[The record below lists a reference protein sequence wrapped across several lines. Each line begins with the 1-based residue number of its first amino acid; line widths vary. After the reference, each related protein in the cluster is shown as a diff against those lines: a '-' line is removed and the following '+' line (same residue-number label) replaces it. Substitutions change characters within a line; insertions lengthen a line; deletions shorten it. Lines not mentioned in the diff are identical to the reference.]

1 VANSYFQFK
10 EFTVNQDLSAMKVTT
25 DSCLFGAWCANE
37 IQQVHCTNILDIGT
51 GTGLL
56 SLMIAQKN
64 NGNIDAVELDEKAA
78 GQASENI
85 LSSPWKENITIY
97 HSDILEHIG
106 KYDCIISNPP
116 FYENELQSPDTRN
129 NLAHHSSRLTLL
141 DLVQYAGKILVDN
154 GYLFLLFPFKRQEE
168 AEKMLMKQNIF
179 IQKKVIVKQ
188 TVHHSPFR
196 VMIMGSK
203 YQKDLP
209 HTEYL
214 SIKEG
219 QDYSE
224 GFKTLLKD
232 YYQYL

>member
-116 FYENELQSPDTRN
+116 FYEKELQSPDIRN
-129 NLAHHSSRLTLL
+129 NLAHHSSKLTLL
-141 DLVQYAGKILVDN
+141 ELVQHAGKILADN
-154 GYLFLLFPFKRQEE
+154 GYLFLLLPFKRQQE
-168 AEKMLMKQNIF
+168 AEKILAEQNIF
-179 IQKKVIVKQ
+179 IQKRVIIKQ
-188 TVHHSPFR
+188 TASHSPFR
-196 VMIMGSK
+196 IMIMGSK
-203 YQKDLP
+203 YRKGRS
-209 HTEYL
+209 HTDYL
-214 SIKEG
+214 SIKDG
-219 QDYSE
+219 PDYSE
-224 GFKTLLKD
+224 AFTNLLKD
-232 YYQYL
+232 YYLYL